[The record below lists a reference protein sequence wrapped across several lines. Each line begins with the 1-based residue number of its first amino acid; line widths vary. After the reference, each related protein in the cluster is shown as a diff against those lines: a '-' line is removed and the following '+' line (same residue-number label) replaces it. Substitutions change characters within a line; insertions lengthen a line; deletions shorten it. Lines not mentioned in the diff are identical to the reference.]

1 MSNSVLIIVE
11 SPSKA
16 KTISA
21 ILSKIKSETKYIVK
35 ASVGHIRGLSKANK
49 NADGKKLEIGG
60 IDIDNNFVPIFEIDD
75 AKKSVVSELLQ
86 LAKSNKD
93 GILFATDEDREG
105 EAISWHLAE
114 VLGVNPSKV
123 RRMVFHE
130 ITENA
135 ILTAIKNPRP
145 LDTNLVAAQQARQVL
160 DKLVGFK
167 LSPVLW
173 SVLGDYHL
181 SAGRV
186 QSPALRIISERENEI
201 KAFKSD
207 EYWEI
212 EAKFSPQFVPQ
223 KLDNLIKNEEPNS
236 PKNFQNSSLDK
247 DKNNQNW
254 QKILQKFAAI

>member
-21 ILSKIKSETKYIVK
+21 ILSKIKSDKTYIVK

-49 NADGKKLEIGG
+49 TVDGKKLEISG
-60 IDIDNNFVPIFEIDD
+60 IDIDNNFTPIFEIDD
-75 AKKSVVSELLQ
+75 AKKAVVSELRK
-86 LAKSNKD
+86 LAKGAKE
-93 GILFATDEDREG
+93 ILFATDEDREG

-114 VLGVNPSKV
+114 VLGVNSSKV

-130 ITENA
+130 ITEKA
-135 ILTAIKNPRP
+135 ILEAIKNPRD
-145 LDTNLVAAQQARQVL
+145 LDMNLVSAQQARQVL

-212 EAKFSPQFVPQ
+212 EAKFEPQNQPKTQ
-223 KLDNLIKNEEPNS
+223 SDNAKS
-236 PKNFQNSSLDK
+236 DK
-247 DKNNQNW
+247 TEQNQNW
-254 QKILQKFAAI
+254 QKILQKLETLN